1 MNKKEQAMVGDLR
14 AEVRN
19 VYDLLRIAK
28 ALRWTERVPPDV
40 PVPQG
45 HGELSKGYL
54 PNSHYDN
61 GRGRVSP
68 ACSTSVGHS
77 EGRDDKTTSQ
87 GARQLYSTRLL
98 AIRAMRHEMELRF
111 ARMLAD
117 VDERIEKEMAG
128 EVES

>member
-61 GRGRVSP
+61 GRGRVEK
-68 ACSTSVGHS
+68 ACSSYGSHSKGQDDLATS
-77 EGRDDKTTSQ
+77 K
-87 GARQLYSTRLL
+87 GARLLYSSRLL
-98 AIRAMRHEMELRF
+98 ALRAMRHEMELRF